1 MKNAKR
7 WLAVILA
14 VTLLGSNAI
23 YQLGTTL
30 SANETEAVTESQQDE
45 SENAVAVQE
54 GTQQED
60 TGKATVQEVTPQ
72 EDKSD
77 ASAQESKPVQE
88 EQQTKETQT
97 ESQTPAVVEAPQA
110 EQTQEAA
117 PANAGQS
124 EAEAQAETPVAQ
136 TYDVK
141 INKPE
146 LDGGQIKVW
155 GTDGIQTDVT
165 SYDGNNQYVKE
176 VTEGEDFNFQITRN
190 DGFEIEN
197 VTVNGA
203 QIAPE
208 STDGNVSTYK
218 LSGVAEEKAITI
230 TYNKVETPAEEKQ
243 DGETAADEGIVS
255 SGDAVA
261 EQGGQ
266 QSDDKVNTAS
276 LNDAKETAETHED
289 TDTEKWITVGK
300 SVTLSNEYI
309 SNRWTKY
316 SHSWKIEKGKDVV
329 SINASNSNSISVKGK
344 KAGEATITDTIAWNS
359 HWDGQQEKTITYTIH
374 VSEAVAPTAI
384 TITGA
389 NEVTQFKNINL
400 TYTLTPTGAEGT
412 VQWSSSNEDILTVD
426 SSGKVTG
433 LRRGQATVTANVY
446 SGQSL
451 LCSATKTIQVVE
463 DTTVTGES
471 ATVYYLLDPTKDA
484 NSNDTGNWGPAYG
497 TAKVNVTGATWTGGK
512 NCFDNVDQRV
522 VSWPN
527 GTNVV
532 TRNSDA
538 WNQIFNNYK
547 SSVEQQL
554 GVTITKDDVVS
565 ITLRPAKISRNN
577 GTNPDKHL
585 DCNVDVNCK
594 GVSIVHYYL
603 LDKSSDPNSTEY
615 VHQGSKSYINGN
627 ETNPETVT
635 GKSFPTTKTG
645 TDGATY
651 TFSGWYTDQ
660 ELTQPA
666 TFPYT
671 VNSNVNFYAKY
682 VAGRQVVYNLNGGS
696 FSDESSLTEKHNEG
710 EKVVVK
716 SEPTRKGYKFT
727 GWTVEGLDGVSSIDS
742 GANFQMPNNNVTIT
756 ANWKEQ
762 KIEDFITLTPTDVTE
777 VYNGEAHA
785 AGTAKV
791 AGKAEG
797 ADISDLKIEY
807 QKADGSWTKN
817 PADITATNVSD
828 SKTVKVRVSSEG
840 KYAGTLTVEEKLT
853 ITRRPVTVTANSC
866 QKTFGEADPEFSA
879 RVDGTLGNDKVDYT
893 LSRKTGEDV
902 GTYTITPT
910 GDEKQGNYKV
920 TYKPGTLTIVA
931 AQRTTELSVTSYNG
945 VYDAKKHTI
954 TVNGTVAGDQVEY
967 SYDGGKT
974 WVTDLKKY
982 KNVTKGSVAIQ
993 VKVTNTNYTPS
1004 ETILNGTVTI
1014 TPFPLVVTAD
1024 NKSKVYGS
1032 DDPEFTAT
1040 ETSGVEGKE
1049 KPDSQKIEST
1059 MTREAGENVGNYKI
1073 TASGETTQGNYT
1085 VIYNPGTL
1093 TITAGSRPEDRQL
1106 SVTSYNGVYDAN
1118 EHTITVNN
1126 VLDGDVVEYSYDNG
1140 ETWTT
1145 DLTQY
1150 RDVTETT
1157 IKVRVTN
1164 ANYNPNPVELEG
1176 TVTITSK
1183 DVKVTARSY
1192 SKTFGADDPTFEAD
1206 TVGTLGNDTVTYT
1219 ISRETGENV
1228 GTYTITPAGEAVQ
1241 GNYNVTYATG
1251 TLAITASDREKAIAV
1266 TSYNGVYDA
1275 KNHTIEVKNL
1285 VDGDQ
1290 VEYSYDNGTTWTTD
1304 LTKYKDVTDTTI
1316 LVKVTNA
1323 NYADVPQLTGTVTIT
1338 RFPLVVKAED
1348 KSKVFGEK
1356 DPKLTATE
1364 TSGVEGK
1371 AKPDKQE
1378 ITYDLSRTAGEN
1390 VGEYPITVKGEAVQ
1404 GNYTVTYKLGTLKIT
1419 KAERTKNIEVVNY
1432 KDVYDAG
1439 NHTIEVKNLVAGD
1452 KVEYSYDDGKTWTT
1466 DLKQYKDVTAEVKIQ
1481 VKVTNDN
1488 YKPVDTKTGT
1498 VEITRR
1504 AVTVTANSYQKTFGE
1519 ADPKFSAK
1527 VDGTLGTDKVDYT
1540 LSRKTGEDVGTYTI
1554 TPTGDEKQGNYK
1566 VTYKPGTLTIV
1577 AAQRTTEL
1585 SVTSYNGVYDAKK
1598 HTITVNGTVAGDQVE
1613 YSYDGGK
1620 TWVTDLKK
1628 YKNVTKGSVAI
1639 QVKVTNTNYTPSET
1653 ILSGTVTITPAA
1665 LTITTP
1671 KAEKVYD
1678 GNALTAEGSI
1688 TGFVNGETATFVT
1701 TGSQTEVGNS
1711 KNTYTLTW
1719 DGTAKETNYTVN
1731 DSVGTLE
1738 VTKQS
1743 IVPDPDNPESY
1754 KDVTIDDPSDAT
1766 YDGKEHKWSP
1776 VVTDKDGNEL
1786 KEGTDYEVSYNKD
1799 DFTNVTGEI
1808 KVTITGKGN
1817 YTGTVDKTYQITP
1830 KAVIIT
1836 TDSDTRVFNDQ
1847 PLTAPGRVDGIVAG
1861 ETYGFTV
1868 TGTQTYVGSSANS
1881 YQMTWAKKGENKYTA
1896 KNSNYKVE
1904 ENIGTLTV
1912 TDGTPENPVTP
1923 SLAVN
1928 KTHDT
1933 DKTYK
1938 AGDVI
1943 TFTITVKNIY
1953 DEVKTITL
1961 EEQEGV
1967 TLDQATF
1974 ENVQPGAEI
1983 TATATYTVT
1992 EADIVNGTFTNNV
2005 KATFSGVDKEYTG
2018 TDTVDKFEESRPHM
2032 TITKVTKDAGKD
2044 HIYKLGET
2052 INYVITV
2059 KNDGNLTLTN
2069 VKIEDALTGNA
2080 GENAWTIDT
2089 FAPGETQTF
2098 EASYVVTEA
2107 DVIAGKVV
2115 NNATGEAENPDPKK
2129 EETPVT
2135 PGEKE
2140 DPVETPNPGLTVVK
2154 TSDTE
2159 GQVTLGQKIPYT
2171 ITVTNNGNVTIS
2183 GVKLVDPLT
2192 RDNWT
2197 IDKIKPGETV
2207 TKKTTYTV
2215 TEKDIIAGKVE
2226 NHATATGKDPSGND
2240 VTGKGDKTVETEP
2253 SNPHITV
2260 TKETTSTP
2268 KNGETYALG
2277 EEITYKITAKNTGN
2291 LTLKDVVVSDELTGN
2306 TGDKAFKIDGEFK
2319 PGDEKTFETSYT
2331 VTEAD
2336 LGKTVVNVATATG
2349 KTPDPDKPKPDVDPG
2364 KKENPTDQKKPAMSI
2379 EKKVIDQKEKY
2390 EIGDTVKYK
2399 ITVTN
2404 TGNTTQNN
2412 ILVEDQMNA
2421 AGQAVI
2427 TKVDGANGTIDGAKV
2442 TLDTLAPGKAATITA
2457 EYTVVK
2463 ADRGK
2468 TIINVAIAKGEGE
2481 NPMTP
2486 KVPVQV
2492 EKVYDIHVVHAFAPG
2507 NEGDVTLPDD
2517 YTIENLKPGTV
2528 KSLMAKGVT
2537 GYVAYPAVQNA
2548 TVVDRDITVTFLYY
2562 KDEIGTDPTNPDKPD
2577 GVPDEFQA
2585 VVRFAAVNGTVS
2597 INHAVVTLFGED
2609 GKPAKN
2615 GVGHLSALQ
2624 IAAATA
2630 NAGYNQASLSWTPQ
2644 VPTMDYNITGD
2655 MTFTA
2660 TFTATPV
2667 TPPATPDNPRPNNPT
2682 RPSGQTTEPT
2692 GNTFVDNVITPV
2704 VETVKEKAAKI
2715 QEVFNSDDE
2724 DVPLADQNLDNHKCC
2739 ILHFLIMLITLLVYA
2754 LATKSMKKRQ
2764 KKLHEVREELDC
2776 ELARRGLPLSREK
2789 E

>member
-1 MKNAKR
+1 M
-7 WLAVILA
+7 
-14 VTLLGSNAI
+14 
-23 YQLGTTL
+23 
-30 SANETEAVTESQQDE
+30 
-45 SENAVAVQE
+45 
-54 GTQQED
+54 
-60 TGKATVQEVTPQ
+60 
-72 EDKSD
+72 
-77 ASAQESKPVQE
+77 
-88 EQQTKETQT
+88 
-97 ESQTPAVVEAPQA
+97 
-110 EQTQEAA
+110 
-117 PANAGQS
+117 
-124 EAEAQAETPVAQ
+124 
-136 TYDVK
+136 
-141 INKPE
+141 
-146 LDGGQIKVW
+146 
-155 GTDGIQTDVT
+155 
-165 SYDGNNQYVKE
+165 
-176 VTEGEDFNFQITRN
+176 
-190 DGFEIEN
+190 
-197 VTVNGA
+197 
-203 QIAPE
+203 
-208 STDGNVSTYK
+208 
-218 LSGVAEEKAITI
+218 
-230 TYNKVETPAEEKQ
+230 
-243 DGETAADEGIVS
+243 
-255 SGDAVA
+255 
-261 EQGGQ
+261 
-266 QSDDKVNTAS
+266 
-276 LNDAKETAETHED
+276 
-289 TDTEKWITVGK
+289 
-300 SVTLSNEYI
+300 
-309 SNRWTKY
+309 
-316 SHSWKIEKGKDVV
+316 
-329 SINASNSNSISVKGK
+329 
-344 KAGEATITDTIAWNS
+344 
-359 HWDGQQEKTITYTIH
+359 
-374 VSEAVAPTAI
+374 
-384 TITGA
+384 
-389 NEVTQFKNINL
+389 
-400 TYTLTPTGAEGT
+400 
-412 VQWSSSNEDILTVD
+412 
-426 SSGKVTG
+426 
-433 LRRGQATVTANVY
+433 
-446 SGQSL
+446 
-451 LCSATKTIQVVE
+451 
-463 DTTVTGES
+463 
-471 ATVYYLLDPTKDA
+471 
-484 NSNDTGNWGPAYG
+484 
-497 TAKVNVTGATWTGGK
+497 
-512 NCFDNVDQRV
+512 
-522 VSWPN
+522 
-527 GTNVV
+527 
-532 TRNSDA
+532 
-538 WNQIFNNYK
+538 
-547 SSVEQQL
+547 
-554 GVTITKDDVVS
+554 
-565 ITLRPAKISRNN
+565 
-577 GTNPDKHL
+577 
-585 DCNVDVNCK
+585 
-594 GVSIVHYYL
+594 
-603 LDKSSDPNSTEY
+603 
-615 VHQGSKSYINGN
+615 
-627 ETNPETVT
+627 
-635 GKSFPTTKTG
+635 
-645 TDGATY
+645 
-651 TFSGWYTDQ
+651 
-660 ELTQPA
+660 
-666 TFPYT
+666 
-671 VNSNVNFYAKY
+671 
-682 VAGRQVVYNLNGGS
+682 
-696 FSDESSLTEKHNEG
+696 
-710 EKVVVK
+710 
-716 SEPTRKGYKFT
+716 
-727 GWTVEGLDGVSSIDS
+727 
-742 GANFQMPNNNVTIT
+742 
-756 ANWKEQ
+756 
-762 KIEDFITLTPTDVTE
+762 
-777 VYNGEAHA
+777 
-785 AGTAKV
+785 
-791 AGKAEG
+791 
-797 ADISDLKIEY
+797 
-807 QKADGSWTKN
+807 
-817 PADITATNVSD
+817 
-828 SKTVKVRVSSEG
+828 
-840 KYAGTLTVEEKLT
+840 
-853 ITRRPVTVTANSC
+853 
-866 QKTFGEADPEFSA
+866 
-879 RVDGTLGNDKVDYT
+879 
-893 LSRKTGEDV
+893 
-902 GTYTITPT
+902 
-910 GDEKQGNYKV
+910 
-920 TYKPGTLTIVA
+920 
-931 AQRTTELSVTSYNG
+931 
-945 VYDAKKHTI
+945 
-954 TVNGTVAGDQVEY
+954 
-967 SYDGGKT
+967 
-974 WVTDLKKY
+974 TDLKEY
-982 KNVTKGSVAIQ
+982 KNVTKGSAAIQ

-1014 TPFPLVVTAD
+1014 TPFPLVVTAED
-1024 NKSKVYGS
+1024 KSKVFGEK
-1032 DDPEFTAT
+1032 DPKLTAT

-1049 KPDSQKIEST
+1049 KPDNQKIERT

-1085 VIYNPGTL
+1085 VTYNPGTL
-1093 TITAGSRPEDRQL
+1093 TITAGSRPADRQL
-1106 SVTSYNGVYDAN
+1106 SVTSYNGVYDAQK
-1118 EHTITVNN
+1118 HTITVNN
-1126 VLDGDVVEYSYDNG
+1126 VLDGDVVEYSYDG
-1140 ETWTT
+1140 GKTWTT
-1145 DLTQY
+1145 DLTKY
-1150 RDVTETT
+1150 TDVTNTT

-1164 ANYNPNPVELEG
+1164 ANYDPNPVDLEG
-1176 TVTITSK
+1176 TVTITPK
-1183 DVKVTARSY
+1183 PVTVTARSY
-1192 SKTFGADDPTFEAD
+1192 SKTFGAADPVFKAD
-1206 TVGTLGNDTVTYT
+1206 TAGTLNGDKITYD

-1228 GTYTITPAGEAVQ
+1228 GTYKITPAGEAVQ

-1323 NYADVPQLTGTVTIT
+1323 NYAKVPQLTGTVTIT
-1338 RFPLVVKAED
+1338 RFPLVVTADD
-1348 KSKVFGEK
+1348 KSKVYGSD
-1356 DPKLTATE
+1356 DPELTATE
-1364 TSGVEGK
+1364 TSGLKGK
-1371 AKPDKQE
+1371 EKPDDQKIEHTQTRE
-1378 ITYDLSRTAGEN
+1378 AGEN
-1390 VGEYPITVKGEAVQ
+1390 VGDYEITASGETTQ
-1404 GNYTVTYKLGTLKIT
+1404 GNYTVTYKPGTLKIT
-1419 KAERTKNIEVVNY
+1419 KAERKKDIEVVNY

-1439 NHTIEVKNLVAGD
+1439 NHTIEVKNLVVGD

-1488 YKPVDTKTGT
+1488 YKPVDIKTGT

-1504 AVTVTANSYQKTFGE
+1504 PVTVTANSYQKTFGE
-1519 ADPKFSAK
+1519 TDPKFTAK
-1527 VDGTLGTDKVDYT
+1527 VEGTLGNDKVDYK

-1598 HTITVNGTVAGDQVE
+1598 HTITVNGTVAGDQVA

-1620 TWVTDLKK
+1620 TWVTDLKE

-1639 QVKVTNTNYTPSET
+1639 QVKVTNTNYTPAEN
-1653 ILSGTVTITPAA
+1653 ILSGTVTITPAT

-1688 TGFVNGETATFVT
+1688 TGFVNGETATFAT

-1719 DGTAKETNYTVN
+1719 DGTAKETNYTVS

-1754 KDVTIDDPSDAT
+1754 KDVTIDDLSDAT

-1836 TDSDTRVFNDQ
+1836 TDSDTRAFNDQ

-1896 KNSNYKVE
+1896 KKSNYKVE

-1923 SLAVN
+1923 SLVVN

-1953 DEVKTITL
+1953 DEAKMITL

-1967 TLDQATF
+1967 TLDKTTF
-1974 ENVQPGAEI
+1974 ENVKPGKEI
-1983 TATATYTVT
+1983 TATATYKVT
-1992 EADIVNGTFTNNV
+1992 ETDIVNGTFTNNV
-2005 KATFSGVDKEYTG
+2005 TARFSGVDKKYTG
-2018 TDTVDKFEESRPHM
+2018 TDTVEEFETPNPHM
-2032 TITKVTKDAGKD
+2032 TITKTTKDVEKN

-2052 INYVITV
+2052 ISYVITV
-2059 KNDGNLTLTN
+2059 KNDGNLTLTD
-2069 VKIEDALTGNA
+2069 VTVEDALTGNA
-2080 GENAWTIDT
+2080 GENAWTIPT
-2089 FAPGETQTF
+2089 FAPGEEQTF
-2098 EASYVVTEA
+2098 ETSYVVTEA
-2107 DVIAGKVV
+2107 DVLAGKVI
-2115 NNATGEAENPDPKK
+2115 NNVTGTATDPTNPDEPK
-2129 EETPVT
+2129 TPVT

-2140 DPVETPNPGLTVVK
+2140 DPVEAPKPGLAVVK
-2154 TSDTE
+2154 TSDKT
-2159 GQVTLGQKIPYT
+2159 GQVKLGDEITYT

-2183 GVKLVDPLT
+2183 GVKLEDSLT
-2192 RDNWT
+2192 GDDWT
-2197 IDKIKPGETV
+2197 LGNIKPGETV
-2207 TKKTTYTV
+2207 TKKTTYMV

-2226 NHATATGKDPSGND
+2226 NHATATGKEPGGKDI
-2240 VTGKGDKTVETEP
+2240 TGEGEKTVTTEE
-2253 SNPHITV
+2253 SNPQITV

-2268 KNGETYALG
+2268 KNGKTYALG
-2277 EEITYKITAKNTGN
+2277 EKITYKITAKNTGN
-2291 LTLKDVVVSDELTGN
+2291 LTLTDVTVSDELTGN

-2364 KKENPTDQKKPAMSI
+2364 KKEDPTDQKKPAMSI

-2468 TIINVAIAKGEGE
+2468 TITNAAVATGEGE
-2481 NPMTP
+2481 IPKTP
-2486 KVPVQV
+2486 DVPVVV

-2507 NEGDVTLPDD
+2507 NEGNVALPDD

-2577 GVPDEFQA
+2577 GVPDEFQR
-2585 VVRFAAVNGTVS
+2585 VVRFVAVNGTVS
-2597 INHAVVTLFGED
+2597 IDHAVVTLFGED

-2630 NAGYNQASLSWTPQ
+2630 NAGYDQASLSWAPQ
-2644 VPTMDYNITGD
+2644 APTMDYNITGD

-2682 RPSGQTTEPT
+2682 RPSGQTTELT
-2692 GNTFVDNVITPV
+2692 GNAFVDNVVTPV

>member
-1 MKNAKR
+1 MP
-7 WLAVILA
+7 IL
-14 VTLLGSNAI
+14 LLRKGKLRHS
-23 YQLGTTL
+23 LGRP
-30 SANETEAVTESQQDE
+30 SRSDF
-45 SENAVAVQE
+45 VQ
-54 GTQQED
+54 
-60 TGKATVQEVTPQ
+60 
-72 EDKSD
+72 
-77 ASAQESKPVQE
+77 
-88 EQQTKETQT
+88 
-97 ESQTPAVVEAPQA
+97 
-110 EQTQEAA
+110 
-117 PANAGQS
+117 
-124 EAEAQAETPVAQ
+124 
-136 TYDVK
+136 
-141 INKPE
+141 PE

-197 VTVNGA
+197 VTVNGV
-203 QIAPE
+203 QVAPE
-208 STDGNVSTYK
+208 STDGSVSTYK

-230 TYNKVETPAEEKQ
+230 TYNKVETPVEENQ
-243 DGETAADEGIVS
+243 DGEAAANEGIVS
-255 SGDAVA
+255 SGDAVT

-300 SVTLSNEYI
+300 TVTLSNEYK
-309 SNRWTKY
+309 SSGWTTY
-316 SHSWKIEKGKDVV
+316 NHSWKIKEGKDVV
-329 SINASNSNSISVKGK
+329 SIDASNSNSISVKGK
-344 KAGEATITDTIAWNS
+344 KAGRAKITDTITWNS
-359 HWDGQQEKTITYTIH
+359 FWDGQQEETITYTIH

-384 TITGA
+384 KISGA
-389 NEVTQFKNINL
+389 DKVTQFKTAQL
-400 TYTLTPTGAEGT
+400 TYELTPSDAAGE
-412 VQWSSSNEDILTVD
+412 VQWSSSNEQILTVD
-426 SSGKVTG
+426 SNGLVSG
-433 LRRGQATVTANVY
+433 LRQGTATVTASVQDKESNSSVI
-446 SGQSL
+446 
-451 LCSATKTIQVVE
+451 AEKTIQVVANE
-463 DTTVTGES
+463 ES
-471 ATVYYLLDPTKDA
+471 TDQALVYYLLDPTKDA
-484 NSNDTGNWGPAYG
+484 NSNDTGNWGPQYG
-497 TAKVNVTGATWTGGK
+497 TATVNTTGATWTNNK

-532 TRNSDA
+532 TRNSTA
-538 WNQIFNNYK
+538 WNQIFENYR
-547 SSVEQQL
+547 SSIQSQL
-554 GVTITKDDVVS
+554 GVTITKDDVEE
-565 ITLRPAKISRNN
+565 ITLVPAKISKDN
-577 GTNPDKHL
+577 GTAPDKHL
-585 DCNVDVNCK
+585 DCNVNIKCK
-594 GVSIVHYYL
+594 NVATVKYYL
-603 LDKSSDPNSTEY
+603 YDAGAVKFDML
-615 VHQGSKSYINGN
+615 GSKNYVING
-627 ETNPETVT
+627 TSKTQPSDVT
-635 GKSFPTTKTG
+635 SKTFPTTKTVNG
-645 TDGATY
+645 VTY
-651 TFSGWYTDQ
+651 TFSGWYTNR
-660 ELTQPA
+660 ELTNAAPA
-666 TFPYT
+666 FPAKVESSITY
-671 VNSNVNFYAKY
+671 YAKY
-682 VAGRQVVYNLNGGS
+682 IAGYQVMYNLAGGK
-696 FSDESSLTEKHNEG
+696 FSDGSTNATEKHNEG
-710 EKVVVK
+710 TNVVVK
-716 SEPTRKGYKFT
+716 EEPTRKGYKFT
-727 GWTVEGLDGVSSIDS
+727 GWTVEGLDNTTISSGES
-742 GANFQMPNNNVTIT
+742 FTMPGNTVTLT
-756 ANWKEQ
+756 ANWEEQ
-762 KIEDFITLTPTDVTE
+762 KIEDFITLTPTDAE
-777 VYNGEAHA
+777 RVYNGEPLA
-785 AGTAKV
+785 AGIATASAK
-791 AGKAEG
+791 KAEANLDG
-797 ADISDLKIEY
+797 VKIEY
-807 QKADGSWTKN
+807 QKADGSWTEDPAEITAINVADSTTVKVRATSEKYTGKLEGTEELTITARPITITGDGWESSQPYTGSEYKKTTYTAEEAN
-817 PADITATNVSD
+817 AENTRGLVAGETATVSYEIAGTNVGSYTGTFGNDFQVMKGDVDVTANYNPTKTPGTLAITKAEIAKYVTLTPADVTKVYDGNAYAAGTATAADRNGNNLKIEYSVNGTDWTEDPSEITATEVKD
-828 SKTVKVRVSSEG
+828 SVTVNVRVSSEG
-840 KYAGTLTVEEKLT
+840 NYDGYVTGTEKLT
-853 ITRRPVTVTANSC
+853 ITPKAVTVTADDLS
-866 QKTFGEADPEFSA
+866 KIYKEDDPELTA
-879 RVDGTLGNDKVDYT
+879 TVTGTLGEDTLIYQ
-893 LSRKTGEDV
+893 LSRESGEDV
-902 GTYTITPT
+902 GKYPITAR
-910 GDEKQGNYKV
+910 GEAIQGNYTV

-945 VYDAKKHTI
+945 VYDAESHTI
-954 TVNGTVAGDQVEY
+954 TVNGTVDGDKVEY

-974 WVTDLKKY
+974 WVTDLKEY
-982 KNVTKGSVAIQ
+982 KNVTDGSVAIQ
-993 VKVTNTNYTPS
+993 VKVTN
-1004 ETILNGTVTI
+1004 
-1014 TPFPLVVTAD
+1014 
-1024 NKSKVYGS
+1024 K
-1032 DDPEFTAT
+1032 
-1040 ETSGVEGKE
+1040 
-1049 KPDSQKIEST
+1049 
-1059 MTREAGENVGNYKI
+1059 
-1073 TASGETTQGNYT
+1073 
-1085 VIYNPGTL
+1085 
-1093 TITAGSRPEDRQL
+1093 
-1106 SVTSYNGVYDAN
+1106 
-1118 EHTITVNN
+1118 
-1126 VLDGDVVEYSYDNG
+1126 
-1140 ETWTT
+1140 
-1145 DLTQY
+1145 
-1150 RDVTETT
+1150 
-1157 IKVRVTN
+1157 
-1164 ANYNPNPVELEG
+1164 
-1176 TVTITSK
+1176 
-1183 DVKVTARSY
+1183 
-1192 SKTFGADDPTFEAD
+1192 
-1206 TVGTLGNDTVTYT
+1206 
-1219 ISRETGENV
+1219 
-1228 GTYTITPAGEAVQ
+1228 
-1241 GNYNVTYATG
+1241 
-1251 TLAITASDREKAIAV
+1251 
-1266 TSYNGVYDA
+1266 
-1275 KNHTIEVKNL
+1275 
-1285 VDGDQ
+1285 
-1290 VEYSYDNGTTWTTD
+1290 
-1304 LTKYKDVTDTTI
+1304 
-1316 LVKVTNA
+1316 
-1323 NYADVPQLTGTVTIT
+1323 
-1338 RFPLVVKAED
+1338 
-1348 KSKVFGEK
+1348 
-1356 DPKLTATE
+1356 
-1364 TSGVEGK
+1364 
-1371 AKPDKQE
+1371 
-1378 ITYDLSRTAGEN
+1378 
-1390 VGEYPITVKGEAVQ
+1390 
-1404 GNYTVTYKLGTLKIT
+1404 
-1419 KAERTKNIEVVNY
+1419 
-1432 KDVYDAG
+1432 
-1439 NHTIEVKNLVAGD
+1439 
-1452 KVEYSYDDGKTWTT
+1452 
-1466 DLKQYKDVTAEVKIQ
+1466 
-1481 VKVTNDN
+1481 
-1488 YKPVDTKTGT
+1488 
-1498 VEITRR
+1498 
-1504 AVTVTANSYQKTFGE
+1504 
-1519 ADPKFSAK
+1519 
-1527 VDGTLGTDKVDYT
+1527 
-1540 LSRKTGEDVGTYTI
+1540 
-1554 TPTGDEKQGNYK
+1554 
-1566 VTYKPGTLTIV
+1566 
-1577 AAQRTTEL
+1577 
-1585 SVTSYNGVYDAKK
+1585 
-1598 HTITVNGTVAGDQVE
+1598 
-1613 YSYDGGK
+1613 
-1620 TWVTDLKK
+1620 
-1628 YKNVTKGSVAI
+1628 
-1639 QVKVTNTNYTPSET
+1639 NYTPSET
-1653 ILSGTVTITPAA
+1653 ILSGTVEITPAA

-1688 TGFVNGETATFVT
+1688 TGFVNGETATFTT

-1711 KNTYTLTW
+1711 ENTYILTW
-1719 DGTAKETNYTVN
+1719 DGTAKETNYTV
-1731 DSVGTLE
+1731 SESLGTLT
-1738 VTKQS
+1738 VTPQS
-1743 IVPDPDNPESY
+1743 IVPDPDPENPSY
-1754 KDVTIDDPSDAT
+1754 KGVEVSTPADVPYNGQDQTWEPTVKDAE
-1766 YDGKEHKWSP
+1766 GKALVKDTDYTVSY
-1776 VVTDKDGNEL
+1776 DKD
-1786 KEGTDYEVSYNKD
+1786 DR
-1799 DFTNVTGEI
+1799 TNVTGTI
-1808 KVTITGKGN
+1808 TVTITGNGN
-1817 YTGTVDKTYQITP
+1817 YTGTVTRTYQITP
-1830 KAVIIT
+1830 KPVTIT
-1836 TDSDTRVFNDQ
+1836 TNSNEKVFDNTA
-1847 PLTAPGRVDGIVAG
+1847 LTADGSVEGIVEG
-1861 ETYGFTV
+1861 ETYSFTV
-1868 TGTQTYVGSSANS
+1868 TGSQTWVGSSANT
-1881 YQMTWAKKGENKYTA
+1881 YEMVWDTEDNHYTA
-1896 KNSNYKVE
+1896 KQSNYAVS
-1904 ENIGTLTV
+1904 ENVGTLTV
-1912 TDGTPENPVTP
+1912 TDGTPETPVDP
-1923 SLAVN
+1923 SLVVN
-1928 KTHDT
+1928 KTHEAKADGT
-1933 DKTYK
+1933 TFK

-2159 GQVTLGQKIPYT
+2159 GQVTLGQKITYT

-2197 IDKIKPGETV
+2197 LGKIKPGETV
-2207 TKKTTYTV
+2207 TREATYTV

-2226 NHATATGKDPSGND
+2226 NHAIAAGKDPNGND
-2240 VTGKGDKTVETEP
+2240 ITDEGEKTVTTEE
-2253 SNPHITV
+2253 SKPHITV

-2364 KKENPTDQKKPAMSI
+2364 KKEDPTDQKKPAMSI
-2379 EKKVIDQKEKY
+2379 EKKVIDQKEEY

-2442 TLDTLAPGKAATITA
+2442 TLDTLAPGKAASITA

-2463 ADRGK
+2463 ADRGNK
-2468 TIINVAIAKGEGE
+2468 IINVAVAKGEGE
-2481 NPMTP
+2481 IPKTP
-2486 KVPVQV
+2486 EVPVQV
-2492 EKVYDIHVVHAFAPG
+2492 EEVYDIHVVHAFAPG
-2507 NEGDVTLPDD
+2507 NEGNVALPDD
-2517 YTIENLKPGTV
+2517 YTIENLKPKTV
-2528 KSLMAKGVT
+2528 KSLMAKVVT

-2585 VVRFAAVNGTVS
+2585 VVRFVAVNGSVS
-2597 INHAVVTLFGED
+2597 IDHAVVTLFGED

-2630 NAGYNQASLSWTPQ
+2630 NAGYNQASLSWAPQ
-2644 VPTMDYNITGD
+2644 APTMDYNITGD

-2692 GNTFVDNVITPV
+2692 GNAFVDNVVTPV